1 MIISIERKFTYGKI
15 TIQFQINIAKQNILC
30 YNIIGNGFQ

>member
-15 TIQFQINIAKQNILC
+15 IKNLIRILDN
-30 YNIIGNGFQ
+30 YEIIR